1 MMRLFTILS
10 GYLLGS
16 VPFALVI
23 GNLFYDT
30 DVREYGSG
38 NLGGGN
44 TARVLGRR
52 AGLAVMA
59 LDLLKVTVL
68 LLLIRLAG
76 GSETDMSIGGLAA
89 GIGHCFPV
97 FAGFRGGKAVAALY
111 GFLFGLVVTAGR
123 SLAYFFL
130 PLVVFLIT
138 LTLSRI
144 IALASIIS
152 ASTITLYVFLNP
164 EISAVRIVLLFYL
177 LMIVIRHRSN
187 IGRMMRHEE
196 NTIRFPHL
204 F

>member
-1 MMRLFTILS
+1 MIRILTIIS

-23 GNLFYDT
+23 GRLFYNT
-30 DVREYGSG
+30 DVRKYGSG

-44 TARVLGRR
+44 TARVLGRK

-76 GSETDMSIGGLAA
+76 GSETDMAIGGLAA

-123 SLAYFFL
+123 SPVYFFL
-130 PLVVFLIT
+130 PLAVFLII

-152 ASTITLYVFLNP
+152 AAAVTLYVCLNP
-164 EISAVRIVLLFYL
+164 EITAVRIVLFLYF

-196 NTIRFPHL
+196 NTIRKPHFL
-204 F
+204 